1 MLITNLARFGGRE
14 LAIAERL
21 LNAISNGYPED
32 FDCDFETSEVKLVF
46 NPNSGDVFLLNENYQ
61 LCTEVDGELFSY
73 YCTPYDG
80 IEGTF
85 YGLLERYGEMCEEDK
100 IWFRE
105 LAEIYYTES
114 LEEIEKLENKQP
126 Y

>member
-1 MLITNLARFGGRE
+1 MLVTNLARFGARE
-14 LAIAERL
+14 LTIAERL

-32 FDCDFETSEVKLVF
+32 FDSDFETANVKLGF

-80 IEGTF
+80 IEGT
-85 YGLLERYGEMCEEDK
+85 YYDLLEKYGEMCEEDR
-100 IWFRE
+100 IWLRE
-105 LAEIYYTES
+105 LAETYYPES
-114 LEEIEKLENKQP
+114 LEKIEILENK
-126 Y
+126 